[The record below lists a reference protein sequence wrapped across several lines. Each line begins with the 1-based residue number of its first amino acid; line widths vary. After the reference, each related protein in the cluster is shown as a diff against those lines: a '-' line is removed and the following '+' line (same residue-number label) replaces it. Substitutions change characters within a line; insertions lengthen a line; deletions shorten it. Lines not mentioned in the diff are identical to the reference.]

1 MQRKKSRL
9 ILYHS
14 NPGSN
19 STLWCVAYCICRCIL
34 SPSECRFLEFALS
47 VLDSHWSML
56 RNQDTVRTGLVSV
69 CAWEEE

>member
-19 STLWCVAYCICRCIL
+19 STLWCVAYCICRYIL

-56 RNQDTVRTGLVSV
+56 RNQDNVRVEFLA